1 MNKSF
6 LVFLMLM
13 ATATL
18 QAQVKIGS
26 AGTANANA
34 VLELDGGTSKGLL
47 LPKLNAAQI
56 TAMSTAPD
64 GLVIYNT
71 TDGFLY
77 LRKNA
82 AWQKITDATNGGGL
96 TLPYSG
102 NAATTAGLSVFKI
115 QNTSAGTA
123 ISGEALGG
131 GYGVYGYSNTDAG
144 GYFTSVSGPAMIT
157 GKGNVGIAT
166 LDAPSFPL
174 DVNGRIRLRNT
185 VSASAGIWFD
195 KIGTANTQSS
205 FIGTINDSMFG
216 IWNATGGGFKF
227 FFNHVNNNFGIY
239 NSNPRAPL
247 SFQAVTGN
255 KIDLFYESAT
265 AMYGLGIA
273 GSELQLYSSSNTGHT
288 SVGYGSSNSFTETF
302 RVNTGNTV
310 ITNPVALGSNIENA
324 TYFKTSNYYTGAI
337 KTIGTGASTAR
348 LGLFAYSA
356 GASANLKEYLSISDD
371 GNVGVGTTAPNF
383 KLDVAG
389 RMRLRNNANTAGFWL
404 DGITDTLRSFI
415 GTNTN
420 NSMGFYGAGSGWSFL
435 MDVTDGALMIGT
447 TQKATGYKVNVGGK
461 IIAEEV
467 RVQLRAAWPDYVFE
481 KNYNKL
487 SIDEL
492 EEFVALNKHLPNIP
506 SAADIE
512 KEGQQLGDV
521 QRKMLEK
528 IEELNLYIIELNKK
542 IKALEQKQL
551 AGAAHQ

>member
-102 NAATTAGLSVFKI
+102 NASTTAGLSVFKI
-115 QNTSAGTA
+115 QNTSAGNA

-157 GKGNVGIAT
+157 GKGNVGIGT

-185 VSASAGIWFD
+185 ASTAAGIWFD

-288 SVGYGSSNSFTETF
+288 SVGYGSSASFTETF

-310 ITNPVALGSNIENA
+310 ISNPVALGSNIENA

-389 RMRLRNNANTAGFWL
+389 RMRLRNNASTAGFWL
-404 DGITDTLRSFI
+404 DGVTDTLRSFI

-420 NSMGFYGAGSGWSFL
+420 NSMGFYGAVSGWSFL

-467 RVQLRAAWPDYVFE
+467 RVQLRGAWPDYVFE

-492 EEFVALNKHLPNIP
+492 EEFVAINKHLPNIP

-551 AGAAHQ
+551 TGSAHQ